1 MPKES
6 GVPMAG
12 TTDSE
17 NAWEIEI
24 DSFGSGCHLLK
35 HPESG
40 LGWFLASDDIPA
52 LLDKKPRFTI
62 LFELCK
68 GMTIDHVREIAGASH
83 TTRDLQTLLGRVKQG
98 PAPSPPTH

>member
-1 MPKES
+1 MPNES
-6 GVPMAG
+6 GVLMAG
-12 TTDSE
+12 ETDSE

-40 LGWFLASDDIPA
+40 LGWFLASDDIQA
-52 LLDKKPRFTI
+52 LLDKKAPHTI

-68 GMTIDHVREIAGASH
+68 GITIDHVRQIVAAKGRRRRTLRWGSPHNPGSAS
-83 TTRDLQTLLGRVKQG
+83 V
-98 PAPSPPTH
+98 A